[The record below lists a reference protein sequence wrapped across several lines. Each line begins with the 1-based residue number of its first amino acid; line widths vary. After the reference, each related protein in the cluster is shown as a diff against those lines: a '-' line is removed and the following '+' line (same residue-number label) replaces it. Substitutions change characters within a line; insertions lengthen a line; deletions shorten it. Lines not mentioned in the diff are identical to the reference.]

1 MYKTGTYP
9 LLDSI
14 SEKYKVTNTQIVAK
28 WLLQQENVYIIFK
41 SNNCNH
47 IKEIL
52 ETEKFKISEEDW
64 NKLDKNFPIKFDV
77 GCAINEFYELS

>member
-1 MYKTGTYP
+1 MYKKGTYP

-14 SEKYKVTNTQIVAK
+14 AEKYKVTNTQIVAK

-47 IKEIL
+47 IK
-52 ETEKFKISEEDW
+52 
-64 NKLDKNFPIKFDV
+64 
-77 GCAINEFYELS
+77 